1 MSTAIKFGRMI
12 KNARETKGIS
22 QEKLA
27 RALNLSRISIN
38 NYEQGKQAP
47 NLDTAI
53 KLAYHLDIQLDDL
66 VRAVDKSSLEYALNE
81 LQNKDKELSHQ
92 LKDAL
97 KTLGGNNEY
106 KKS

>member
-1 MSTAIKFGRMI
+1 MSTAVRFGRMI
-12 KNARETKGIS
+12 RNARETKNIS

-27 RALNLSRISIN
+27 RELKLSRISIN

-53 KLAYHLDIQLDDL
+53 KLAHYLDIQLDDL
-66 VRAVDKSSLEYALNE
+66 VQAVDTSSLEYALDE
-81 LQNKDKELSHQ
+81 LKNKDKNFSHQ
-92 LKDAL
+92 LKDVL
-97 KTLGGNNEY
+97 KTIGGDDEY